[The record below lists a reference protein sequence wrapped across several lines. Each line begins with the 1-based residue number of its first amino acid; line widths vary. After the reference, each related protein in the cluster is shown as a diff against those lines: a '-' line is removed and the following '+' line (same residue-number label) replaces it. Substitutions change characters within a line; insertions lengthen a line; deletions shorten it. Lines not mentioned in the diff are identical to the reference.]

1 MFRIARWSTAAAL
14 ALTLAAPALYAQH
27 NMTVVLKSGDRHA
40 SQNIAFRVDKGSVG
54 TWRVGDVAYVDF
66 GGTPD
71 VAVNI
76 SGTEE
81 AVVLREGRVIK
92 GQILE
97 LGMDPAT
104 RDYLV
109 IVRDQ
114 SGQEQRFMI
123 NQVGR
128 VYFAGGT
135 AAPAAA
141 PAATTGTA
149 ATTSATSAGGI
160 VVSGRQQWTSTGL
173 MVRRGEVLQ
182 FNTTGNVQLSG
193 DSADLA
199 SAAGS
204 KAARM
209 AAANAPL
216 PGLLSGALI
225 GRIGNGR
232 PFAIGDQTS
241 IPMPDGGQLFL
252 GINDDHVGDNS
263 GEFRVEITRSGRRR

>member
-1 MFRIARWSTAAAL
+1 MVRIAKWCTAAAI
-14 ALTLAAPALYAQH
+14 ALTLAAPALHAQH

-54 TWRVGDVAYVDF
+54 TWRVGEVAYVDF

-76 SGTEE
+76 SGSEE
-81 AVVLREGRVIK
+81 AVVLRDGRVVK

-114 SGQEQRFMI
+114 GGQEQRFLI

-128 VYFAGGT
+128 VYFSGGT
-135 AAPAAA
+135 AAPSA
-141 PAATTGTA
+141 AATTGTA
-149 ATTSATSAGGI
+149 ATASTSGSGI

-173 MVRRGEVLQ
+173 TVRRGEVVQ

-193 DSADLA
+193 DSADIA
-199 SAAGS
+199 SSAGS

-241 IPMPDGGQLFL
+241 VPMPDAGQLFL
-252 GINDDHVGDNS
+252 GINDDHVEDNS